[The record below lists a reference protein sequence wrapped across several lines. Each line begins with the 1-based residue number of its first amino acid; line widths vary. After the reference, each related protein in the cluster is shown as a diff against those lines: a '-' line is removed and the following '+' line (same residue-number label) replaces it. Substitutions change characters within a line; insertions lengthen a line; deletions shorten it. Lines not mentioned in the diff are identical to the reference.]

1 MHVIKYQLAD
11 QLALELSQ
19 IFHQVMYSRW
29 AWTVYTDWMIVNV
42 LLLEYTMK
50 TKSVDDRDCIV
61 QETVL
66 WQ

>member
-1 MHVIKYQLAD
+1 MWLKNQLAD

-50 TKSVDDRDCIV
+50 TKSVDGRDRIV
-61 QETVL
+61 KDTGL